1 MMSRTLFPLCC
12 AITLLCLTGRIAEAL
27 EVNLQLV
34 SSPAL
39 KVGNAIVWT
48 AEANDTPIDYQFSIA
63 PVGQGFTV
71 VHDFSNSNNRF
82 EWTPM
87 NEGSYI
93 ARLVARRSGKGA
105 LASAEAGFHVESR
118 IGADGNAVVSASAH
132 PLVFLYSAPPCD
144 VRAMTAEFVKLNS
157 FDDPTITD
165 AKICDRATSM
175 NFWIAGLEE
184 NRDYTIRYR
193 LWNDQG
199 ESVFESQPATFR
211 TGDVTASFPAVQ
223 VLKQDPLYMDLRRG
237 LMLQSLNRTA
247 GPGGVRDPT
256 PVARKLDGTLVWY
269 YDSMAHGA
277 VNNLLRP
284 LGQGLMMV
292 IPGENNP
299 HGLRAIDLAGNTIW
313 ETNADAVSIRLA
325 AMGLPPIQNFHHDAL
340 VLPDGMILALA
351 NSQRQI
357 EGATQ
362 DDPPR
367 QVIGDVLVLLNRDF
381 NVRWVWDA
389 FEKLDR
395 NKKAVLGEMQ
405 GAAEDWTHGNA
416 LQYLPDGNILYSIR
430 HWDWVI
436 KIDFQDGMGS
446 GDIIW
451 RMGQG
456 GDFAIRCD
464 DPWPWFSHQHDAHF
478 DGFRLWVFDNGNTR
492 SAVPGQLDNSRG
504 QVYQI
509 DLDTH
514 IATLELNAD
523 LGGFSPA
530 LGSAQRL
537 GNGNYQFLSGD
548 LFDPNTGTY
557 SSQSAEVSLED
568 GNSNIRY
575 IFRTASAAYRTFR
588 IISLYSSGE

>member
-1 MMSRTLFPLCC
+1 
-12 AITLLCLTGRIAEAL
+12 
-27 EVNLQLV
+27 
-34 SSPAL
+34 
-39 KVGNAIVWT
+39 
-48 AEANDTPIDYQFSIA
+48 
-63 PVGQGFTV
+63 
-71 VHDFSNSNNRF
+71 
-82 EWTPM
+82 
-87 NEGSYI
+87 
-93 ARLVARRSGKGA
+93 
-105 LASAEAGFHVESR
+105 
-118 IGADGNAVVSASAH
+118 
-132 PLVFLYSAPPCD
+132 
-144 VRAMTAEFVKLNS
+144 
-157 FDDPTITD
+157 
-165 AKICDRATSM
+165 
-175 NFWIAGLEE
+175 
-184 NRDYTIRYR
+184 
-193 LWNDQG
+193 
-199 ESVFESQPATFR
+199 
-211 TGDVTASFPAVQ
+211 
-223 VLKQDPLYMDLRRG
+223 MDLPHG
-237 LMLQSLNRTA
+237 LMLQSLNRSA
-247 GPGGVRDPT
+247 GPSGVTDPT

-269 YDSMAHGA
+269 YDSAVHGA

-292 IPGENNP
+292 IPGATYP

-313 ETNADAVSIRLA
+313 ETNAGAISVRLA

-340 VLPDGMILALA
+340 TLPNGMILALT

-367 QVIGDVLVLLNRDF
+367 QVIGDVLVLLDRDF
-381 NVRWVWDA
+381 NVHWVWDA

-395 NKKAVLGEMQ
+395 KKKAILGEMQ

-416 LQYLPDGNILYSIR
+416 LQYLADGNILYSIR

-451 RMGQG
+451 RMGQD
-456 GDFAIRCD
+456 GDFAIQSD
-464 DPWPWFSHQHDAHF
+464 NPWPWFSHQHDAHF
-478 DGFRLWVFDNGNTR
+478 DGFHLWVFDNGNTR

-504 QVYQI
+504 QVYRI

-568 GNSNIRY
+568 GNSNVRY
-575 IFRTASAAYRTFR
+575 IFQTAAAAYRTFR
-588 IISLYSSGE
+588 IISLYSSDE